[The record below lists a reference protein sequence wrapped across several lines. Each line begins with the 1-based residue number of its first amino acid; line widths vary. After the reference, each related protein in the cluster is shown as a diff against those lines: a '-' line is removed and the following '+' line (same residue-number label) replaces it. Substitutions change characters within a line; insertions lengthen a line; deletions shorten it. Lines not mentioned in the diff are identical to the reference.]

1 MAKIIKYTKNGKTGL
16 YTVFVAVG
24 TSIIPILGYNFD
36 AILRFACRVFGIA
49 Y

>member
-16 YTVFVAVG
+16 YRVFVAVG
-24 TSIIPILGYNFD
+24 TSVITLIGYNFD